1 MEGNYINGSDLL
13 LKVAG
18 KAVGH
23 CTSHKITL
31 NSDTKERAVKP
42 LASASKSSGKFKEKT
57 VNGMSISI
65 SFDGLRFYNETE
77 SGFDQISA
85 AWGAGEPV
93 EVEAFRREEDQTPYL
108 KGKFVIDSLE
118 ESSPA
123 NDDATYSG
131 SLSNSGEPEV
141 YPGKTA

>member
-23 CTSHKITL
+23 CASHKITL

>member
-85 AWGAGEPV
+85 AWGAGDPV